1 VKAFIAGA
9 HSDPKKRVLVTAKH
23 FPGHGDTSVDS
34 HIGLASLGADRTRMD
49 STELPPFRAAIAAGV
64 DSVMTAHM
72 AVPAYEQ
79 EEIPATVSKNVLTS
93 LLREDLAFPGLIV
106 TDAMDMQ
113 GLAKQ
118 FTSGE
123 ASVRALEAGADVLL
137 MPSDPEGAIKAVLAA
152 VKERRL
158 SEKRINESVLR
169 LLAAKARVGL
179 HRGKLIDL
187 ENISDVIESEEFNQ
201 QAQTAAD
208 RAVALV
214 KNDGSVLPLK
224 SPESAC
230 FYVLAESR
238 FGQGGRRLFEEVRSR
253 NKSANAVLLDPSIP
267 QVEVD
272 ALLQRSSKCSANV
285 VAAFVSVSA
294 YRGNVALAGSYPALV
309 ESLMKAPAPFVMVA
323 LGSPYLLRS
332 FPSVP
337 AYLATFSTA
346 PTAEAAAVKGVFGEI
361 PIQGRLPVT
370 IPGLAAAGHGIQ
382 LQRP

>member
-1 VKAFIAGA
+1 
-9 HSDPKKRVLVTAKH
+9 
-23 FPGHGDTSVDS
+23 VDS

-64 DSVMTAHM
+64 DAVMTAHM

-93 LLREDLAFPGLIV
+93 LLREELAFPGLIV

-238 FGQGGRRLFEEVRSR
+238 FGQGGRRLFDEVRSR

-267 QVEVD
+267 QAEID
-272 ALLQRSSKCSANV
+272 ALVQRSSNCSANV

-309 ESLMKAPAPFVMVA
+309 ESLMKARAPLVMIA

-346 PTAEAAAVKGVFGEI
+346 PTAEAAAVKAVFGEI